1 MFPHYYTRQ
10 FCCGILPLRV
20 QTGRRQRVTDDKT
33 GQTRSLK
40 LEDRVCSNCFSG
52 ESEEE
57 CNFLLKCN
65 VFAVIRVDYVNT
77 ICVITANS
85 SI

>member
-1 MFPHYYTRQ
+1 MFQHYYTRSIFAK

-40 LEDRVCSNCFSG
+40 LEDWSVQIASLAKAKN
-52 ESEEE
+52 
-57 CNFLLKCN
+57 N
-65 VFAVIRVDYVNT
+65 VIS
-77 ICVITANS
+77 C
-85 SI
+85 